1 MSEANVEMARRGYE
15 AFNRGDIDGAVA
27 DFAPDFEYVVAAG
40 GLPGFGEVARGREG
54 FRRFVETFWREFDK
68 PNLEVHELI
77 DAGDQVVVS
86 TTMRGRGKHS
96 GAETSLDLWVV
107 WTERNGA
114 VVRAQEFESKAE
126 ALEAAGLSE

>member
-1 MSEANVEMARRGYE
+1 MSEENVEMARRGYE

-27 DFAPDFEYVVAAG
+27 DFAPDFEYVAAG
-40 GLPGFGEVARGREG
+40 ALPGFGDVARGRG
-54 FRRFVETFWREFDK
+54 FRRLVETFWREFDE

-77 DAGDQVVVS
+77 DAGDRVVAS

-114 VVRAQEFESKAE
+114 VVRAQEFESRTE